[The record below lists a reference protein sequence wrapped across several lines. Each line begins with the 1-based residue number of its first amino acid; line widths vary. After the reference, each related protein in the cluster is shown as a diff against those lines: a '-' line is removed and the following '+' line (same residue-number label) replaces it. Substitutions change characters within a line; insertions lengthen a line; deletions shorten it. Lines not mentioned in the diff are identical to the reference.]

1 MYTAK
6 SELNK
11 GNAHAKKNRK
21 ERITGEDEE
30 RRGNGRV
37 GEKQWQKS
45 GLKFERDDTST

>member
-11 GNAHAKKNRK
+11 GNAHAKKTDK
-21 ERITGEDEE
+21 KSWITGKDEG
-30 RRGNGRV
+30 RRSRV
-37 GEKQWQKS
+37 DGEQWQKS